1 MSRSLVLSLLL
12 MAGWG
17 AATVT
22 ATGAAEVP
30 VPAPAPATTGVPSGT
45 APTGP
50 ASVTVPATPA
60 AVAPAVAAPAAT
72 APAVATPATAAPGPA
87 PAPAPAK
94 ATVTSTRE
102 IVLELGKRTISLRDN
117 GKVLGSWPVAIGDAR
132 TPTPKGRFLVETKVV
147 NPQYQSTVSGKISP
161 TKGPNGPLG
170 DRWIGF
176 KRSGPNQYG
185 IHGTPSAW
193 AWTVTSRSAVTN
205 GCVRMLTPHV
215 RALFDQVEVGTPVV
229 VKP

>member
-1 MSRSLVLSLLL
+1 MSRSLVLALLL
-12 MAGWG
+12 TTGGSAAMASG
-17 AATVT
+17 
-22 ATGAAEVP
+22 
-30 VPAPAPATTGVPSGT
+30 APAVAPAI
-45 APTGP
+45 AP
-50 ASVTVPATPA
+50 
-60 AVAPAVAAPAAT
+60 AVAPAVQE
-72 APAVATPATAAPGPA
+72 PA
-87 PAPAPAK
+87 PTASPAK
-94 ATVTSTRE
+94 AAITSTKE

-117 GKVLGSWPVAIGDAR
+117 GRVLGSWPVAIGDSA
-132 TPTPKGRFLVETKVV
+132 TPTPKGRFEVEVKVV
-147 NPQYQSTVSGKISP
+147 NPQYQSTKSGKIHA

-176 KRSGPNQYG
+176 KRSGLNQYG

-215 RALFDQVEVGTPVV
+215 RALFDQVDVGTPVV

>member
-1 MSRSLVLSLLL
+1 MSRSLALVLLL
-12 MAGWG
+12 TTGGG
-17 AATVT
+17 AAL
-22 ATGAAEVP
+22 ASGAPPLGAP
-30 VPAPAPATTGVPSGT
+30 VQAPASTTVI
-45 APTGP
+45 
-50 ASVTVPATPA
+50 PATPA
-60 AVAPAVAAPAAT
+60 VTSPTP
-72 APAVATPATAAPGPA
+72 ATPAPEKAA
-87 PAPAPAK
+87 
-94 ATVTSTRE
+94 VTSTKE

-117 GKVLGSWPVAIGDAR
+117 GRVLGSWPVAIGDTP
-132 TPTPKGRFLVETKVV
+132 TPTPKGRFQVEVKVV
-147 NPQYQSTVSGKISP
+147 NPQYQSTASGKVNP

-215 RALFDQVEVGTPVV
+215 RALFDQVDVGTPVV

>member
-1 MSRSLVLSLLL
+1 MSRSLVLALLL
-12 MAGWG
+12 TTGGG
-17 AATVT
+17 AAM
-22 ATGAAEVP
+22 ASG
-30 VPAPAPATTGVPSGT
+30 APAT
-45 APTGP
+45 APT
-50 ASVTVPATPA
+50 TTPV
-60 AVAPAVAAPAAT
+60 VAPAVQAPAT
-72 APAVATPATAAPGPA
+72 TPATAAI
-87 PAPAPAK
+87 
-94 ATVTSTRE
+94 TSTKE

-117 GKVLGSWPVAIGDAR
+117 GKVVGSWPVAIGDAAN
-132 TPTPKGRFLVETKVV
+132 PTPKGRFLVETKVV
-147 NPQYQSTVSGKISP
+147 NPQYQSTASGRINP

-176 KRSGPNQYG
+176 KRSGLNQYG

>member
-1 MSRSLVLSLLL
+1 
-12 MAGWG
+12 MASG
-17 AATVT
+17 APAI
-22 ATGAAEVP
+22 
-30 VPAPAPATTGVPSGT
+30 APAP
-45 APTGP
+45 
-50 ASVTVPATPA
+50 
-60 AVAPAVAAPAAT
+60 AVAPAVQVPAPTT
-72 APAVATPATAAPGPA
+72 APANLAPANLAPASPALATPSPATPT
-87 PAPAPAK
+87 PAK
-94 ATVTSTRE
+94 AAVTSTKE

-117 GKVLGSWPVAIGDAR
+117 GKVIGSWPVAIGDAA
-132 TPTPKGRFLVETKVV
+132 TPTPKGRFQVEVKVV
-147 NPQYQSTVSGKISP
+147 NPQYQSTASGKVNP

-176 KRSGPNQYG
+176 KRSGLNQYG

-215 RALFDQVEVGTPVV
+215 RALFDQVDVGTPVV